1 MFDLSHLTVIRLVVI
16 AHQMEESVDEEQGY
30 LLMGGVTQFLRFG
43 LGMIQRDDD
52 RSQREVLMLSFERE
66 AEHIGS
72 FVDLTVGVVE
82 FPYRRIVAEDEFDV
96 PTGTGIGNGLK
107 VGSIEVKFGGIF

>member
-72 FVDLTVGVVE
+72 FVDLTVDAVE
-82 FPYRRIVAEDEFDV
+82 LLYGCIVAENELNL
-96 PTGTGIGNGLK
+96 PLCTGIGNGL
-107 VGSIEVKFGGIF
+107 E